1 MSKTTKTP
9 ASNQALEPPGE
20 TGLKAERIQLDA
32 AAGPSR
38 LKAERI
44 QLTLRDLPGWRL
56 QRGVNRIQRTYE
68 MPDALQVSRML
79 QYVAELGY
87 GSGSLPEID
96 VRGGE
101 VTFRLP
107 ISSTGLIDEPLFD
120 LAKALDVRS

>member
-1 MSKTTKTP
+1 MNKTVNTP
-9 ASNQALEPPGE
+9 STQQALDTPGAA
-20 TGLKAERIQLDA
+20 LKAERIQLEPV
-32 AAGPSR
+32 GQTR

-44 QLTLRDLPGWRL
+44 QLVLRDLPGWRL

-68 MPDALQVSRML
+68 LSDSHQVSRLL

-87 GSGSLPEID
+87 GGGNMPEIE

-107 ISSTGLIDEPLFD
+107 ISRTGMIDEPLFD

>member
-1 MSKTTKTP
+1 MSKTEKTID
-9 ASNQALEPPGE
+9 QALESPGA
-20 TGLKAERIQLDA
+20 TNLKAERVQLDSPA
-32 AAGPSR
+32 APSR

-44 QLTLRDLPGWRL
+44 QLALRDLPGWRL

-68 MPDALQVSRML
+68 MPDAQQVARLL

-87 GSGSLPEID
+87 GGGTMPEID

-101 VTFRLP
+101 VTFRLA